1 MWTRKSF
8 ALCAAFALAIATVV
22 VPPPSAQAFTPRNLR
37 YGSEG
42 YDVYELQNRLGF
54 LGYYH
59 GKIDGDFG
67 WRTYWAVR
75 DFQYAFGMKPTGIV
89 DMKTKIKLV
98 RATRAWHYRGPLP
111 KKRASAASA
120 AARSDGGGS
129 TGHMPAVVHGISQR
143 DLNLMAHVVYGE
155 ARGEPFV
162 GQVAIA
168 AVILNRLQDPRF
180 PHSIPAII
188 FHPGAFTAVS
198 DGQFYLQP
206 DKDAVKAV
214 LDAVHGWDPTGGAVY
229 YFNPATATS
238 RWIWS
243 RPIITQIGHHIFAR

>member
-1 MWTRKSF
+1 MNWKRKSPL
-8 ALCAAFALAIATVV
+8 ALCAALALTAAAAL
-22 VPPPSAQAFTPRNLR
+22 VPAPPAQAFTPRNLR
-37 YGSEG
+37 YGSQG

-98 RATRAWHYRGPLP
+98 KATKAWHYRGPLP
-111 KKRASAASA
+111 GQKNAGATSAVGAAS
-120 AARSDGGGS
+120 SDS
-129 TGHMPAVVHGISQR
+129 TPHVPAVVHGISQR

-155 ARGEPFV
+155 ARGEPYV
-162 GQVAIA
+162 GKVAIA

-206 DKDAVKAV
+206 DKDSVKAV

-229 YFNPATATS
+229 Y
-238 RWIWS
+238 
-243 RPIITQIGHHIFAR
+243 